1 MGNKQAALIA
11 EVKSA
16 MDDQGV
22 TMTEL
27 ARVSGSSLSGMS
39 NALAGRSQMRE
50 ERWRICCEHLGLDY
64 DEIVNNYPGR
74 GTAKKTTTQA
84 TEEETK
90 MPENNENEIEM
101 LKHEVARMH
110 EDCKVLAAYA
120 TMHLVE
126 DVKAGMD
133 IRLQDL
139 RILLNAVGMYVEA

>member
-74 GTAKKTTTQA
+74 GTAKKSNDQ
-84 TEEETK
+84 
-90 MPENNENEIEM
+90 NDRGGNEN
-101 LKHEVARMH
+101 
-110 EDCKVLAAYA
+110 
-120 TMHLVE
+120 
-126 DVKAGMD
+126 AGKQRKRD
-133 IRLQDL
+133 R
-139 RILLNAVGMYVEA
+139 NAQA